1 MIHGLTHN
9 RSIRGVALAIALCAV
24 VGCGQPSPKGF
35 ADGEVT
41 QTLHPEA
48 VKVVRSEVEHH
59 FGTPQNLVASMM
71 FADDEG
77 NPVIEFGRIEGEVT
91 EASEANDYHLKVTLS
106 GDQTLKPEEI
116 KGLGLIWLSGNYQ
129 SAVEVSKKKDA
140 PSDKNAAFR
149 ATRFEESADGQGL
162 LSVNYKLEAPVAAKT
177 KFVLVGHRL
186 RRGRSL
192 YMQHCMHCHG
202 YTGGANGPTAKYLNP
217 KPRDYRPGVFKFT
230 STHARDKA
238 SREDL
243 YRIVR
248 QGIPGTYMPS
258 FLLLE
263 DQELKDIIEYVRFL
277 GVRGEY
283 ENAVAIALATD
294 YTKEG
299 WERLTSTAEQRFES
313 NSKALREAG
322 IAESKIPNRASYEP
336 AAQLKKF
343 VAGDFALDAESRIN
357 RISSNWAR
365 ANQEMAVVRPT
376 SPRVESSPESI
387 RRGRALFLST
397 KTNCWECHGTTGR
410 GNGPQTTTYL
420 SKQFGD
426 KKGMNPKPGLFDMW
440 GNPIE
445 PRNFH
450 VGYFRGGRRPI
461 DIYRRI
467 KAGIKGT
474 PMQAFGALPD
484 NQIWDL
490 VNYVL
495 SVPHVENGTMTLTEP
510 GKKKPKAGKQTASN
524 Q

>member
-1 MIHGLTHN
+1 MIHGFTHN
-9 RSIRGVALAIALCAV
+9 RSIGVVLLAVALGAV
-24 VGCGQPSPKGF
+24 VGCGKPNPKRF

-48 VKVVRSEVEHH
+48 VKVVQAEVEHH

-71 FADDEG
+71 FADEEG

-91 EASEANDYHLKVTLS
+91 EASSENDYQLKVTLS
-106 GDQTLKPEEI
+106 GDQSLKPDEI
-116 KGLGLIWLSGNYQ
+116 NGLGLIWLSGDYQ

-140 PSDKNAAFR
+140 SSVKNAAFR
-149 ATRFEESADGQGL
+149 ATRFQEDANGQGL
-162 LSVNYKLEAPVAAKT
+162 LSVNYKLEAPVPAKT
-177 KFVLVGHRL
+177 KFVLIGHRL

-202 YTGGANGPTAKYLNP
+202 YSGGANGPTAKYLNP
-217 KPRDYRPGVFKFT
+217 RPRDYRPGVFKFT

-248 QGIPGTYMPS
+248 KGIPGTYMPS
-258 FLLLE
+258 FLLLD

-277 GVRGEY
+277 GIRGEY
-283 ENAVAIALATD
+283 ENAVAISLATD

-299 WERLTSTAEQRFES
+299 WERLKTTADQRYE
-313 NSKALREAG
+313 NSSKELRNAG
-322 IAESKIPNRASYEP
+322 IAESKIPGRASYEP

-343 VAGDFALDAESRIN
+343 VDGDFKLDTESRIS
-357 RISSNWAR
+357 RISNNWAR
-365 ANQEMAVVRPT
+365 AGKEMAVVRPT
-376 SPRVESSPESI
+376 SPRVKSSPESI
-387 RRGRALFLST
+387 RRGQALFLST

-426 KKGMNPKPGLFDMW
+426 KKGMNPEPGLYDMW
-440 GNPIE
+440 GNPIQ

-450 VGYFRGGRRPI
+450 DGYFRGGRRPI

-474 PMQAFGALPD
+474 PMQAFGKLED
-484 NQIWDL
+484 GEIWDL

-495 SVPHVENGTMTLTEP
+495 SIPHLKNGTMNLDESVS
-510 GKKKPKAGKQTASN
+510 KPSAEKQTASN